1 MIDKTKKGLEM
12 NLFLNSIALFFSTST
27 LICCALPALFVFIG
41 AGAALVGL
49 LSSFPVLV
57 TLSKYKMAIFLI
69 TGIILTLSFT
79 SMVFSRKLPCPVDTN
94 KEKSCEK
101 LRKFSLIVNFF
112 SLAIFTIGVFFSF
125 FAQFIF

>member
-69 TGIILTLSFT
+69 TGIILTLSFI
-79 SMVFSRKLPCPVDTN
+79 SMVFGFWS
-94 KEKSCEK
+94 
-101 LRKFSLIVNFF
+101 
-112 SLAIFTIGVFFSF
+112 FSF
-125 FAQFIF
+125 SFNLFFG

>member
-1 MIDKTKKGLEM
+1 MMDKTKKGLEI
-12 NLFLNSIALFFSTST
+12 NLFINSIALFFSTST

-49 LSSFPVLV
+49 LSSFPALV
-57 TLSKYKMAIFLI
+57 TLSKYKLVIFLT
-69 TGIILTLSFT
+69 TGILLTISFI
-79 SMVFSRKLPCPVDTN
+79 SMIFAGKLTCPVDSN
-94 KEKSCEK
+94 KKKSCEK
-101 LRKFSLIVNFF
+101 LRKISLILNFF